1 MQIGQRGR
9 SLPRFENPSRPCF
22 RALNEVHRG
31 NDGFITLHRE
41 NNGKFENICA
51 MPAASLPGLW
61 TEEIQELLESDSYYS
76 INSHY
81 RYNAPNAYKLK
92 DENGELLKL
101 PARQG
106 ALHLRHLT
114 ACYVDLDCYNAG
126 IEVGAAIGA
135 VITAQDRG
143 EIPNASIITRS
154 GRGIWLYWLLQDANG
169 GLQRGYPDKERLWS
183 RIQYAIGERFGNL
196 AADRNA
202 SDSSRIARI
211 PGSRNSKS
219 GSKVSYWV
227 QYQENGRT
235 PTYTLQEL
243 ASFFNVSV
251 ATAGQPPNGLPGPK
265 DHYRSMLG
273 AKGQHQRW
281 QNDYQAFWEL
291 VGLRVKIPIGTRNHH
306 LMVIGIIIGN
316 KFRDPSE
323 REREIAVAA
332 EKLHPMM
339 LGVSGD
345 RLTLKDVIDKI
356 RYNANK
362 KSKRGNLSH
371 RGIARYLNVTEEE
384 SIQLASILG
393 RESWPADRVGPQAE
407 TTTRNRKA
415 ETKLRRDVLKSY
427 ADSVV
432 GAKFPTLREWVS
444 VLDAL
449 GVRASLATVRNDLE
463 ALGIQTGRERKVSE
477 SPGPRNHS
485 LFDDSPG

>member
-1 MQIGQRGR
+1 MQIGSRSHSRG
-9 SLPRFENPSRPCF
+9 FENPSRPCF

-41 NNGKFENICA
+41 HNGKFENICA

-61 TEEIQELLESDSYYS
+61 TEEIQILLESDSYYS

-81 RYNAPNAYKLK
+81 RYDKINAYQLK
-92 DENGELLKL
+92 DENGEYLKL

-106 ALHLRHLT
+106 AKHLRHLT

-126 IEVGAAIGA
+126 IEVGDAIGN
-135 VITAQDRG
+135 VIKAQDRG
-143 EIPNASIITRS
+143 LIPNASIITRS

-183 RIQYAIGERFGNL
+183 RIQFAIGERFGHL

-219 GSKVSYWV
+219 GSRVSYWV
-227 QYQENGRT
+227 QYQENGQT
-235 PTYTLQEL
+235 PTYTLLEL
-243 ASFFNVSV
+243 ASFFGVAVSTSDRPSN
-251 ATAGQPPNGLPGPK
+251 AIQGPR
-265 DHYRSMLG
+265 DTYRSMLG
-273 AKGQHQRW
+273 AKGQRQRW
-281 QNDYQAFWEL
+281 ENDHQAFWEL
-291 VGLRVKIPIGTRNHH
+291 VGLRVKIPIGARHHH

-323 REREIAVAA
+323 REREIIAAA

-339 LGVSGD
+339 LGTSGD
-345 RLTLKDVIDKI
+345 RLSLKEVIDKI
-356 RYNANK
+356 RYNASK
-362 KSKRGNLSH
+362 KTRRGNLSH
-371 RGIARYLNVTEEE
+371 RGIARFLKVTEEE

-393 RESWPADRVGPQAE
+393 RESWPADRVGPEAE
-407 TTTRNRKA
+407 SATRSREA
-415 ETKLRRDVLKSY
+415 EARLRRDLLKRY

-432 GAKFPTLREWVS
+432 GAKFPTLREWVA
-444 VLDAL
+444 VLDARGL
-449 GVRASLATVRNDLE
+449 RASLATVRSDLQ

-477 SPGPRNHS
+477 SPVPRNHS
-485 LFDDSPG
+485 LFDDPPG